1 MGFAIAQPNLQL
13 LQLLQLLRGN
23 YYIVLL
29 IINGKMDWL
38 TEWGVNSSPGFAFK
52 RILQELAR
60 DGAKDYSQ
68 TWFWSYLPN
77 LEPEQSQ
84 ILQLTVGSSV
94 KEFLALVQQELE
106 DADLEEIQLRQYL
119 QPLQIFLHQEPV
131 KQVLARAF
139 QLNLEKLDYQLL
151 AATWQEL
158 NLLALPED
166 FSWPALSKR
175 YRRKVKAIVE
185 ESPQLRAILA
195 VESAG
200 EGNQENLALFTY
212 QQELKERYGNL
223 RLNSLHTTGGYY
235 QVKLWNIFVP
245 QNVRQVGEFLPQV
258 YELPKPEQKRLRK
271 SGEWEGEDLSPGEL
285 AEYREA
291 YFRQPLRPVLAL
303 IEESNHPHLVIL
315 GDPGAGKTSLL
326 QYLALQWSELPFAEM
341 SATPLPFYV
350 ELRTYIREKE
360 SGNCADLLAFFQWSN
375 CLISGVAGEIWQE
388 RLVSG
393 NGRVMFDGL
402 DEIFNPQEREKVV
415 EEIVAFAG
423 RYSSVGIIVTSRV
436 IGYKEKPFIQAGFTH
451 FMLQDLEKEQREE
464 FINRWHNLT
473 FDKVEERERKRQRL
487 EKAIGESAAIGE
499 LAGNPLLLTMMAIL
513 NRNQELPRDRGEL
526 YDRCSRVL
534 LHQWDVE
541 RALEDGRLA
550 PLNLDYKDKQGML
563 RRVAY
568 WMQSNGEGLAGNS
581 ILRERLEGI
590 IKDYLASD
598 SRWEK
603 VEDKEKVARVLV
615 ENLRLRNFILCY
627 LGGDYYSFVHRTFL
641 EFFCAW
647 EFVWRFEKER
657 TIDLGY
663 LKEKVFG
670 RHWWDESWHEV
681 LRLIAGMLE
690 SKWVGEILD
699 YLMGLE
705 DENKINLL
713 LAAKCLAEV
722 RNRKDISSLAKKLL
736 VILQDLLNENLNLKA
751 IREVMRAIAIG
762 WQDDRNILTWFKT
775 QAKSHKDKR
784 IRIAVIEQII
794 KTWKNDI
801 DIFPFL
807 KSFAESDKN
816 WEVRKAAVE
825 ELVRGWGD
833 DSNVVT
839 FLQSRA
845 GLDRSSRV
853 ILALVEEFEEFAKGR
868 KDKSTALLI
877 LKTWVESH
885 GDLTMRQTAIE
896 KLVEVFPDDPA
907 TLTILKSSA
916 QSDEDGLVRRT
927 AIEQLAQAF
936 KEDPE
941 TLTILKSFAQSDED
955 YRVRKTA
962 IEKLVELFPEDPETL
977 TILKSSAQSDEDYWV
992 RRTAIE
998 KLAEAFP
1005 EDPDTLKISAQFHED
1020 YRVRTTAI
1028 EKLVEV
1034 FPDDPAT
1041 LTILKSSAQSDQD
1054 YRVRETAIEKLAE
1067 VFPEDPETLTI
1078 LKSCAQSDE
1087 YYLVRRTAIEKLV
1100 EVFPEDP
1107 ATLTVLK
1114 SLAQS
1119 DEYYLVRR
1127 TAIEKL
1133 VEVFP
1138 EDPATLTILKS
1149 LAQSD
1154 EEYWVRRTAI
1164 EKLVE
1169 VFPEDPKTLTTL
1181 KSSAQ
1186 SDEEYWVRK
1195 TAIEKLVEVFPEDP
1209 KTLTTLKSSAQSD
1222 EEYWVRK
1229 TAIEKLV
1236 EVFPEDPKTLTT
1248 LKSSAQSDKNGLV
1261 RRTAI
1266 EKLVKVFP
1274 EDPDTLKI
1282 SAQFHEDYQVRK
1294 TAIEKL
1300 AEVFPED
1307 PETLTI
1313 LKSSAQSDKDYLVR
1327 KTAIEKLAEVFPEDP
1342 ATSTVLKS
1350 SAQFDKDNWVRR
1362 TAIEQLVEVFPED
1375 PATLTILKSS
1385 AQSDEDD
1392 WVRRTAIEKLVKV
1405 FPEDPETLTTLKSS
1419 AQFDE
1424 DDWVRTTAIKKLAEG
1439 WSDRP
1444 DTFNIL
1450 KDCALKDLF
1459 KRRSTWET
1467 NPRQTALEAI
1477 IKYYANHPQTIPL
1490 LENRAKDET
1499 DEIVR
1504 EFAQQQLEKL
1514 LK

>member
-1 MGFAIAQPNLQL
+1 
-13 LQLLQLLRGN
+13 
-23 YYIVLL
+23 
-29 IINGKMDWL
+29 MDWL

-52 RILQELAR
+52 RILQELAL

-106 DADLEEIQLRQYL
+106 DADLEEIQLQQYL
-119 QPLQIFLHQEPV
+119 QPLQTFLHQEPV

-139 QLNLEKLDYQLL
+139 QLNLEKLDSQLL

-175 YRRKVKAIVE
+175 YRRKVKAILE

-200 EGNQENLALFTY
+200 EGNEENLALFTY
-212 QQELKERYGNL
+212 QQELKKGYGNL
-223 RLNSLHTTGGYY
+223 RLESLDTTGVYY
-235 QVKLWNIFVP
+235 QVKLWNVFVP

-258 YELPKPEQKRLRK
+258 YELPKPEQKRLRE

-291 YFRQPLRPVLAL
+291 YFRQPLRPVLDV
-303 IEESNHPHLVIL
+303 IKESNHPHLVIL

-326 QYLALQWSELPFAEM
+326 RYLALRWSGLSFSEM

-375 CLISGVAGEIWQE
+375 CLISGVAGEIWRE

-402 DEIFNPQEREKVV
+402 DEIFNPEEREKVV

-436 IGYKEKPFIQAGFTH
+436 IGYKEKPFIEAGFTH

-513 NRNQELPRDRGEL
+513 NRNRELPRDRGEL
-526 YDRCSRVL
+526 YDQCSQVL

-568 WMQSNGEGLAGNS
+568 WMQSNSQGLAGNS

-590 IKDYLASD
+590 IEEYLASD
-598 SRWEK
+598 SRWGE
-603 VEDKEKVARVLV
+603 VEDKQKVARVLV

-627 LGGDYYSFVHRTFL
+627 LGGDYYGFVHRTFL

-657 TIDLGY
+657 TIDLDY
-663 LKEKVFG
+663 LKDEVFG
-670 RHWWDESWHEV
+670 RHWHDESWHEV
-681 LRLIAGMLE
+681 LRLIAGMLD

-705 DENKINLL
+705 DKNKINLL
-713 LAAKCLAEV
+713 LAAKCLTEV
-722 RNRKDISSLAKKLL
+722 RNRTAISSLATKLL
-736 VILQDLLNENLNLKA
+736 RTLQNLLNEDLSSKIIGDVIKA
-751 IREVMRAIAIG
+751 IVIG
-762 WQDDRNILTWFKT
+762 WQDDKGLLPWLKNQAESHESWPVVKIAALEQVVKGWKKDPNTLSFVEDL
-775 QAKSHKDKR
+775 AKSN
-784 IRIAVIEQII
+784 
-794 KTWKNDI
+794 KNTQ
-801 DIFPFL
+801 
-807 KSFAESDKN
+807 
-816 WEVRKAAVE
+816 VRKAAVE

-833 DSNVVT
+833 DSNVFT

-845 GLDRSSRV
+845 RLDTSSAV
-853 ILALVEEFEEFAKGR
+853 ILAIFEEFAKGR
-868 KDKSTALLI
+868 KDNYTALLI
-877 LKTWVESH
+877 LKTCVESH
-885 GDLTMRQTAIE
+885 RDLTIRQTAIE
-896 KLVEVFPDDPA
+896 KLAEV
-907 TLTILKSSA
+907 
-916 QSDEDGLVRRT
+916 
-927 AIEQLAQAF
+927 
-936 KEDPE
+936 
-941 TLTILKSFAQSDED
+941 
-955 YRVRKTA
+955 
-962 IEKLVELFPEDPETL
+962 FPEDPKTL
-977 TILKSSAQSDEDYWV
+977 TVLKYFAQFDEEYWV
-992 RRTAIE
+992 RI
-998 KLAEAFP
+998 
-1005 EDPDTLKISAQFHED
+1005 
-1020 YRVRTTAI
+1020 
-1028 EKLVEV
+1028 
-1034 FPDDPAT
+1034 
-1041 LTILKSSAQSDQD
+1041 
-1054 YRVRETAIEKLAE
+1054 TAIEKLAE

-1078 LKSCAQSDE
+1078 LKS
-1087 YYLVRRTAIEKLV
+1087 
-1100 EVFPEDP
+1100 
-1107 ATLTVLK
+1107 
-1114 SLAQS
+1114 LAQS
-1119 DEYYLVRR
+1119 DEN
-1127 TAIEKL
+1127 
-1133 VEVFP
+1133 
-1138 EDPATLTILKS
+1138 
-1149 LAQSD
+1149 
-1154 EEYWVRRTAI
+1154 
-1164 EKLVE
+1164 
-1169 VFPEDPKTLTTL
+1169 
-1181 KSSAQ
+1181 
-1186 SDEEYWVRK
+1186 YWVRK

-1209 KTLTTLKSSAQSD
+1209 DTLKISAQFH
-1222 EEYWVRK
+1222 ENYRVRT

-1236 EVFPEDPKTLTT
+1236 EVFPEDP
-1248 LKSSAQSDKNGLV
+1248 
-1261 RRTAI
+1261 AI
-1266 EKLVKVFP
+1266 
-1274 EDPDTLKI
+1274 
-1282 SAQFHEDYQVRK
+1282 
-1294 TAIEKL
+1294 
-1300 AEVFPED
+1300 
-1307 PETLTI
+1307 LTI
-1313 LKSSAQSDKDYLVR
+1313 LKSSAQSAQDYSVR
-1327 KTAIEKLAEVFPEDP
+1327 E
-1342 ATSTVLKS
+1342 
-1350 SAQFDKDNWVRR
+1350 
-1362 TAIEQLVEVFPED
+1362 TAIEQLAQAFPEN
-1375 PATLTILKSS
+1375 PETLTILKSS

-1392 WVRRTAIEKLVKV
+1392 WVRTTTIEKLAEVFPEDPATLTVLKSSAQSDEYYFVRRTAIEKL
-1405 FPEDPETLTTLKSS
+1405 
-1419 AQFDE
+1419 
-1424 DDWVRTTAIKKLAEG
+1424 AEG
-1439 WSDRP
+1439 WSYRP

-1450 KDCALKDLF
+1450 KDCALKDPF
-1459 KRRSTWET
+1459 KRKYLWET
-1467 NPRQTALEAI
+1467 HPRQTALEAM

-1490 LENRAKDET
+1490 LQTRAKHET
-1499 DEIVR
+1499 DEKVR

>member
-1 MGFAIAQPNLQL
+1 MT
-13 LQLLQLLRGN
+13 
-23 YYIVLL
+23 
-29 IINGKMDWL
+29 MDWL

-106 DADLEEIQLRQYL
+106 DADLEEIQLQQYL
-119 QPLQIFLHQEPV
+119 QPLQTFLHQEPV

-139 QLNLEKLDYQLL
+139 QLNLEKLDLDYQSL
-151 AATWQEL
+151 ATTWQEL

-166 FSWPALSKR
+166 FSWPAISKR

-185 ESPQLRAILA
+185 ESRELREIME

-200 EGNQENLALFTY
+200 EGNEENLALFTY
-212 QQELKERYGNL
+212 QQELKKRYGNL
-223 RLNSLHTTGGYY
+223 RLDSLDTTGVYY
-235 QVKLWNIFVP
+235 QVKLWNVFVP

-258 YELPKPEQKRLRK
+258 YELPKPEQKRLRE

-291 YFRQPLRPVLAL
+291 YFRQPLRPVLDV
-303 IEESNHPHLVIL
+303 IKESNHPHLVIL

-341 SATPLPFYV
+341 SAAPLPFYV
-350 ELRTYIREKE
+350 ELRTYIQEKK
-360 SGNCADLLAFFQWSN
+360 SGNCADLLAFFQWEN
-375 CLISGVAGEIWQE
+375 CLISGVAREIWQE

-423 RYSSVGIIVTSRV
+423 RYSSVGTIVTSRV
-436 IGYKEKPFIQAGFTH
+436 IGYKEKPFIEAGFTH

-513 NRNQELPRDRGEL
+513 NRNRELPRDRGEL
-526 YDRCSRVL
+526 YDQCSQVL

-568 WMQSNGEGLAGNS
+568 WMQSNSQGLAGNS
-581 ILRERLEGI
+581 ILRQRLEEI
-590 IKDYLASD
+590 IEEYLASD
-598 SRWEK
+598 SRWGE
-603 VEDKEKVARVLV
+603 VEDKQKVARVLV

-657 TIDLGY
+657 TIDLDY
-663 LKEKVFG
+663 LKDEVFG
-670 RHWWDESWHEV
+670 RHWHDESWHEV
-681 LRLIAGMLE
+681 LRLIAGMLD

-705 DENKINLL
+705 DKNKINLL
-713 LAAKCLAEV
+713 LAAKCLVEV
-722 RNRKDISSLAKKLL
+722 RNRTAISSLATKLL
-736 VILQDLLNENLNLKA
+736 GILQGLLNEDLNSKIIGDVIKA
-751 IREVMRAIAIG
+751 IVIG
-762 WQDDRNILTWFKT
+762 WQDDKGLLPWLKA
-775 QAKSHKDKR
+775 QAKSHESWPVVKIAALEQVVKGWKKDPNTLSFVEDLAKSN
-784 IRIAVIEQII
+784 
-794 KTWKNDI
+794 KNMQ
-801 DIFPFL
+801 
-807 KSFAESDKN
+807 
-816 WEVRKAAVE
+816 VRKAAVE

-833 DSNVVT
+833 DPNVLT

-845 GLDRSSRV
+845 RLDTSSAV
-853 ILALVEEFEEFAKGR
+853 ILAIFEEFAKGR
-868 KDKSTALLI
+868 KDNYTALLI
-877 LKTWVESH
+877 LKTCVESH
-885 GDLTMRQTAIE
+885 RDLTIRQTAIE
-896 KLVEVFPDDPA
+896 KLAEV
-907 TLTILKSSA
+907 
-916 QSDEDGLVRRT
+916 
-927 AIEQLAQAF
+927 
-936 KEDPE
+936 
-941 TLTILKSFAQSDED
+941 
-955 YRVRKTA
+955 
-962 IEKLVELFPEDPETL
+962 FPEDPKTL
-977 TILKSSAQSDEDYWV
+977 TVLKYFAQFDEEYWV
-992 RRTAIE
+992 RI
-998 KLAEAFP
+998 
-1005 EDPDTLKISAQFHED
+1005 
-1020 YRVRTTAI
+1020 
-1028 EKLVEV
+1028 
-1034 FPDDPAT
+1034 
-1041 LTILKSSAQSDQD
+1041 
-1054 YRVRETAIEKLAE
+1054 TAIEKLAE

-1078 LKSCAQSDE
+1078 LKS
-1087 YYLVRRTAIEKLV
+1087 
-1100 EVFPEDP
+1100 
-1107 ATLTVLK
+1107 
-1114 SLAQS
+1114 LAQS
-1119 DEYYLVRR
+1119 DEN
-1127 TAIEKL
+1127 
-1133 VEVFP
+1133 
-1138 EDPATLTILKS
+1138 
-1149 LAQSD
+1149 
-1154 EEYWVRRTAI
+1154 
-1164 EKLVE
+1164 
-1169 VFPEDPKTLTTL
+1169 
-1181 KSSAQ
+1181 
-1186 SDEEYWVRK
+1186 YWVRK
-1195 TAIEKLVEVFPEDP
+1195 
-1209 KTLTTLKSSAQSD
+1209 
-1222 EEYWVRK
+1222 
-1229 TAIEKLV
+1229 
-1236 EVFPEDPKTLTT
+1236 
-1248 LKSSAQSDKNGLV
+1248 
-1261 RRTAI
+1261 TAI

-1274 EDPDTLKI
+1274 EDPETLTILKS
-1282 SAQFHEDYQVRK
+1282 SAQFDQYYLARK

-1300 AEVFPED
+1300 VEVFPED

-1313 LKSSAQSDKDYLVR
+1313 LKSSAQSDQDY
-1327 KTAIEKLAEVFPEDP
+1327 
-1342 ATSTVLKS
+1342 S
-1350 SAQFDKDNWVRR
+1350 VRR
-1362 TAIEQLVEVFPED
+1362 TATEKLVEVFPED
-1375 PATLTILKSS
+1375 QETLTILKSS
-1385 AQSDEDD
+1385 AQSDEYY
-1392 WVRRTAIEKLVKV
+1392 
-1405 FPEDPETLTTLKSS
+1405 F
-1419 AQFDE
+1419 
-1424 DDWVRTTAIKKLAEG
+1424 VRTTAIKKLAEG

-1450 KDCALKDLF
+1450 KDCALKDPF

-1490 LENRAKDET
+1490 LENRAKHET
-1499 DEIVR
+1499 DEKVR